1 VPRFFDKSLP
11 PPLAKHP
18 FFAPRVELWQSA
30 HQMTESIRRVFGGV
44 QALVSLFMVEH
55 RGVLTIVD
63 TGQAHAASR
72 TLKALRNAGHK
83 PEDVRQIVL
92 THCHGDHTGALS
104 LLREATGATIVAG
117 AEDAPVIEGEAE
129 YPGPVDGLFRAAYAN
144 LARFPRTPVDRVVSG
159 KEELE
164 GGLIAVPT
172 PGHTAGHIAVVAP
185 DLGAAF
191 TGDLV
196 WHLGPLRPSWRRLTQ
211 NPEQCEESIKEFA
224 GLGVER
230 ILPSHGPD
238 VSGDRLK
245 DLARR
250 L

>member
-1 VPRFFDKSLP
+1 
-11 PPLAKHP
+11 
-18 FFAPRVELWQSA
+18 
-30 HQMTESIRRVFGGV
+30 MTGSIRRVLGGV
-44 QALVSLFMVEH
+44 QSLVSLFVIEH

-63 TGQAHAASR
+63 TGQSHAVPR

-104 LLREATGATIVAG
+104 RLREATGATVVAG
-117 AEDAPVIEGEAE
+117 AEDAPVIEGKAD
-129 YPGPVDGLFRAAYAN
+129 YTGPVDALFRAAYAN
-144 LARFPRTPVDRVVSG
+144 LARFTRTPVDRVISG

-164 GGLIAVPT
+164 GGLIAIPT

-211 NPEQCEESIKEFA
+211 DPEQNEESIKEFA
-224 GLGVER
+224 GLGYDR
-230 ILPSHGPD
+230 ILPGHGPD
-238 VSGDRLK
+238 VSGARLK
-245 DLARR
+245 DLARK

>member
-1 VPRFFDKSLP
+1 
-11 PPLAKHP
+11 
-18 FFAPRVELWQSA
+18 
-30 HQMTESIRRVFGGV
+30 MTGSIRRVFGGV
-44 QALVSLFMVEH
+44 QALVSLFVIEH

-92 THCHGDHTGALS
+92 THCHGDHTGALNR
-104 LLREATGATIVAG
+104 LREATGATVVAG
-117 AEDAPVIEGEAE
+117 TEDAPVIEGKDE
-129 YPGPVDGLFRAAYAN
+129 YPGPVDHLFGAAYAN
-144 LARFPRTPVDRVVSG
+144 LAGFHRTPVDRVVSG
-159 KEELE
+159 REELD

-172 PGHTAGHIAVVAP
+172 PGHTAGHIAVLAP

-196 WHLGPLRPSWRRLTQ
+196 WHLGPLRASWRRLTQ
-211 NPEQCEESIKEFA
+211 NPEQNEQSIKEFA
-224 GLGVER
+224 ALGYER
-230 ILPSHGPD
+230 ILPGHGPD
-238 VSGDRLK
+238 VSGTRLK
-245 DLARR
+245 DLASR